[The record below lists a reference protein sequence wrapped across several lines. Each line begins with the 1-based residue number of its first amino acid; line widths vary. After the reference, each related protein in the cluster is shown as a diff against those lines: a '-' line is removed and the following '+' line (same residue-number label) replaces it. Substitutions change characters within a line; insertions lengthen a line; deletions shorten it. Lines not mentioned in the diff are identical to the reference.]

1 MDVDRRSDVTRRD
14 ESGEL
19 DRIVGAARAARARSV
34 VLTLRRWFVLG
45 HRRWFVLARS
55 RSVVHVE
62 RDES

>member
-34 VLTLRRWFVLG
+34 VLTLRRWFVL
-45 HRRWFVLARS
+45 ARS